1 MEKRF
6 KIGTTVHLLL
16 VQNNNILMQRRF
28 KTGFEDGNYSVIAG
42 HINGKETIRQA
53 MIREAMEEAS
63 LKINLDDLKVVHVMH
78 RQGLIEKVDFF
89 LHAKRWFGEPIIAE
103 PNKADDLQWFSLNS
117 LPENTVGYVRA
128 ALESIEKNLFYSE
141 YGWERLENLEE
152 S

>member
-16 VQNNNILMQRRF
+16 IQKNNILMQRRF
-28 KTGFEDGNYSVIAG
+28 NTGFEDGNYSVIAG

-53 MIREAMEEAS
+53 MIREAKEEAS
-63 LKINLDDLKVVHVMH
+63 LKINLNDLKVVHVMH

-89 LHAKRWFGEPIIAE
+89 LQAEKWFGEPIIAE

-128 ALESIEKNLFYSE
+128 ALENIEKNLFYSE
-141 YGWERLENLEE
+141 YGWG
-152 S
+152 